1 MGGNFA
7 HGCCHLVD
15 GWWLSYSPLNEA
27 CYEGWLVDKVPR
39 WIHETHDKKRRWW
52 NAKEEIFPPVLFR
65 RTKSGSRSF
74 TTAETGNRFRFHN
87 VLKIYFLFI
96 LSCNFPI
103 CFPFS
108 LEFSERWAELGCWC
122 EGVFLVRIGM
132 EFWVICDKCLIYFI
146 FLTYCGFYLLN
157 LEFCFWIFDLFLCE
171 LT

>member
-1 MGGNFA
+1 MK
-7 HGCCHLVD
+7 LVMKD
-15 GWWLSYSPLNEA
+15 GWATKCLDEFTKLMTKRGDDEM
-27 CYEGWLVDKVPR
+27 R
-39 WIHETHDKKRRWW
+39 KRR
-52 NAKEEIFPPVLFR
+52 FFLRCYSVR
-65 RTKSGSRSF
+65 HTKSGSRSF

-157 LEFCFWIFDLFLCE
+157 LEFCFRIFDLFLCE